1 MREVNGIAWGVALAM
16 VALFGGACTTAR
28 TSTDSSIPTSAR
40 NGDLD
45 RYLTDLERDL
55 ARARIREGRP
65 APVQAAYERA
75 MPYSDRRAAK
85 ESVLG
90 SLIMPVARLA
100 PHQISDSWGAPRDGG
115 RRKHRGI
122 DIFAA
127 RGTEIVAVADGL
139 VTYIGEQ
146 PKGGR
151 CLWLTTEQGLAFYYA
166 HLERWAPGLYE
177 GMEVRKGEVLGF
189 VGNTGNAIS
198 TPPHLHFSV
207 VDGDQS
213 VNPYPILRR
222 SKRSTPVP
230 LLTGG
235 FAAGGG
241 R

>member
-1 MREVNGIAWGVALAM
+1 MREVNGIAWVVALAI
-16 VALFGGACTTAR
+16 VALLAGACTTAR
-28 TSTDSSIPTSAR
+28 TSTASSVPAFSGR
-40 NGDLD
+40 DDLD
-45 RYLTDLERDL
+45 ILLTDLEHDL
-55 ARARIREGRP
+55 ARARVREGRP
-65 APVQAAYERA
+65 SPERPQDRAPSFSETHAEKQ
-75 MPYSDRRAAK
+75 SIL
-85 ESVLG
+85 S

-100 PHQISDSWGAPRDGG
+100 PNQISDSWGAPRDGG

-122 DIFAA
+122 DIFAP

-146 PKGGR
+146 AKGGR

-177 GMEVRKGEVLGF
+177 GMAVRKGEVLGF

-207 VDGDQS
+207 VDGDES
-213 VNPYPILRR
+213 VNPYPLLRKSR
-222 SKRSTPVP
+222 RSTPVP
-230 LLTGG
+230 LLSGG
-235 FAAGGG
+235 FAAGG